1 MDAESKALIQ
11 LTKAINQFAASYNQ
25 PVEKYAHTFFSGFK
39 CEMKPELIAFM
50 KTTNCRANI
59 ASDWANTLAGMGYD
73 SSQIRL
79 LEDIKLRENQKP
91 LKEALEHYANNLEN
105 AHHTVYQAI
114 QFLTSDHVADPG
126 YNQDLKQLLKA
137 NHLDVNEAE
146 ALALYLQADKNMKEM
161 NMTPLASTLEMT
173 EKVLSAD
180 VGDDV
185 GETRH
190 RDFRAAQQ
198 ALLALEASSS
208 YTQDAIKSEKAD
220 YLQEKLD
227 TLIEQ
232 VINNGNISDFV
243 SDLQLELQLLDLC
256 GQDIQ
261 ALKSTFDVL
270 TDISSENKTL
280 LGIQKII
287 ELAKTRDIS
296 SEENLL
302 SKISENYGIEQRL
315 LASLAQLAQAAPK
328 GQSRVITECALI
340 ARLTES
346 KLGID
351 DVAQRLSTL
360 NDQLAALFKNN
371 QSLHTSAQRYI
382 TERKQ
387 ELIGVMTQGNLE
399 QLQKLSN
406 RLNVVD
412 AFGTMLNDYKNEH
425 EKHMKLTV
433 PSQRLTNSPPLQNN
447 KPDDV
452 RERLASLSKK
462 NDDRTKW
469 VEKTLTKTHKIAG
482 LAAFMRDMQS
492 RPKAEAINT
501 AITGVLHSSPDMTFD
516 TMIRQ
521 LNGKNLEKG
530 TPLFELKK
538 AINTHQKFFMR
549 IISLFY
555 PIETKTAKYFREQL
569 QSPSEGNP
577 NTSSPRFS
585 G

>member
-1 MDAESKALIQ
+1 
-11 LTKAINQFAASYNQ
+11 
-25 PVEKYAHTFFSGFK
+25 
-39 CEMKPELIAFM
+39 
-50 KTTNCRANI
+50 
-59 ASDWANTLAGMGYD
+59 
-73 SSQIRL
+73 
-79 LEDIKLRENQKP
+79 
-91 LKEALEHYANNLEN
+91 
-105 AHHTVYQAI
+105 
-114 QFLTSDHVADPG
+114 
-126 YNQDLKQLLKA
+126 
-137 NHLDVNEAE
+137 
-146 ALALYLQADKNMKEM
+146 
-161 NMTPLASTLEMT
+161 
-173 EKVLSAD
+173 
-180 VGDDV
+180 
-185 GETRH
+185 
-190 RDFRAAQQ
+190 
-198 ALLALEASSS
+198 
-208 YTQDAIKSEKAD
+208 
-220 YLQEKLD
+220 
-227 TLIEQ
+227 
-232 VINNGNISDFV
+232 
-243 SDLQLELQLLDLC
+243 
-256 GQDIQ
+256 
-261 ALKSTFDVL
+261 L

-346 KLGID
+346 KLKID
-351 DVAQRLSTL
+351 DVAERLSTL

-382 TERKQ
+382 TERKK
-387 ELIGVMTQGNLE
+387 ELIDVMTVNNQDK
-399 QLQKLSN
+399 LQKLSN

-412 AFGTMLNDYKNEH
+412 AVGTMLNDYKNEH

-462 NDDRTKW
+462 NEDRLKW
-469 VEKTLTKTHKIAG
+469 VETLEKTRKISG
-482 LAAFMRDMQS
+482 LAAFMHDMQS
-492 RPKAEAINT
+492 KPKAEAINT
-501 AITGVLHSSPDMTFD
+501 AITRVLHSSPDMTFD

-549 IISLFY
+549 VISLFY

-569 QSPSEGNP
+569 KSPSEVAP
-577 NTSSPRFS
+577 TTEVDPTTSSPRLS